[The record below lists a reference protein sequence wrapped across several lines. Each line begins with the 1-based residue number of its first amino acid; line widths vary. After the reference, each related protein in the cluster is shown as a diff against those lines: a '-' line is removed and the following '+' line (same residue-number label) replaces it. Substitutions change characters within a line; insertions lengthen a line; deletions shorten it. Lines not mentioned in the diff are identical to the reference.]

1 MTKKIDNN
9 TINDSFNEEKQHL
22 EKVINIAKNEYE
34 KIKISKKNL
43 KADIMEKRRYMWN
56 ELGAVATD
64 LSSNYEMIAQ
74 NHEIAGS
81 ELFYDDMT
89 TMSKILEKQMEC
101 PYFARIDFKE
111 NGYKYGEKIY
121 IGKNGL
127 RDKTNYDIIVCD
139 WRSDIASMYYNY
151 ETGLASFVCQ
161 NGKIEGDLLLKRQF
175 LIENGKLLNMFDT
188 SVAIE
193 DNFLMSILNSHS
205 TDKMKTIVSTIQKS
219 QNEIIREDTSDILI
233 INGCAGSGKTS
244 IALHRIA
251 YLLYKSREKLS
262 QKNFLIFS
270 PNEIFNTYISGV
282 LPDLG
287 EQNVWQSTF
296 VQFCNNALGGD
307 LTPQSYLE

>member
-244 IALHRIA
+244 
-251 YLLYKSREKLS
+251 
-262 QKNFLIFS
+262 
-270 PNEIFNTYISGV
+270 
-282 LPDLG
+282 
-287 EQNVWQSTF
+287 
-296 VQFCNNALGGD
+296 
-307 LTPQSYLE
+307 